1 MPYNIQIRNYNERAL
16 FDGRTERTP
25 LSVAGTTSTD
35 GTFSTITLDSTLANG
50 NINLQQQQNDVTTP
64 RSSFLHLL
72 LFVSLALVGGII
84 LFHHGVWWAIIMH
97 AALISTG
104 MASLLAG
111 RANKNIHLVTL
122 SVWTLSAMVGLVL
135 FSIFVVWRGRDYIP
149 EWCLAYANDKYL
161 DHEITMGVCATLED
175 DGTFEK
181 IWIGAIVLGVLLGFP
196 FLFFA
201 VLTVHRFYIDATV

>member
-1 MPYNIQIRNYNERAL
+1 
-16 FDGRTERTP
+16 
-25 LSVAGTTSTD
+25 
-35 GTFSTITLDSTLANG
+35 
-50 NINLQQQQNDVTTP
+50 
-64 RSSFLHLL
+64 
-72 LFVSLALVGGII
+72 
-84 LFHHGVWWAIIMH
+84 MH